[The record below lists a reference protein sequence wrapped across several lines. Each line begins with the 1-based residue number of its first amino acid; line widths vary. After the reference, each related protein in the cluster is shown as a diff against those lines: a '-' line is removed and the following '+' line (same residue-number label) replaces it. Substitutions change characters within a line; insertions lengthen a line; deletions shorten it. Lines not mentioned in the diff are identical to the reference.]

1 MLAVHLIDR
10 GRRNGI
16 ICSLGNFTFIY
27 FTNIII
33 IKMIFVYNCIPDVNK
48 ETSPKI

>member
-10 GRRNGI
+10 GGGNAI
-16 ICSLGNFTFIY
+16 ICSLGNFTCIY
-27 FTNIII
+27 FTNIMII
-33 IKMIFVYNCIPDVNK
+33 QMIFVYNFIPDVNK